1 MENLD
6 PLPQNQSA
14 FFPSRDFIL
23 DFFGVV
29 VVGGLLGVAVSF
41 YSVQD
46 WSSWVPKFFLG
57 EQILSPFYK
66 TSFRVGIIYST
77 KETITI

>member
-14 FFPSRDFIL
+14 FFPSRGFIL

-29 VVGGLLGVAVSF
+29 VVGGLLGVTVSF

-46 WSSWVPKFFLG
+46 WSS
-57 EQILSPFYK
+57 
-66 TSFRVGIIYST
+66 
-77 KETITI
+77 